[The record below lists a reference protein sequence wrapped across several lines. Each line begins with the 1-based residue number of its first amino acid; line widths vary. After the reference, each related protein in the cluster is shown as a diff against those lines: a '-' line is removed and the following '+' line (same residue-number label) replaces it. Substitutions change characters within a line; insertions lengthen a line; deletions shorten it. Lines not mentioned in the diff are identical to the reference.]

1 MDDDAVLDADARAKL
16 DPDDDTGFYAS
27 PRFVHHV
34 DDAFRARLTDLYRER
49 LPAGGRVLDLM
60 SSWVSHLPAD
70 VAYDRVVGHG
80 LNAAELDANDRLDDR
95 VVQNLNADQ
104 SLPFD
109 DDAFDAVT
117 VAVSVQYLQFPT
129 AVFREVAR
137 VLAPGGVCVV
147 AFSNRMFPTKA
158 VRAWRTAS
166 MDERA
171 ELVEAYLTAAGFD
184 DVETVRSVER
194 GSAPFYAVVGAIG

>member
-80 LNAAELDANDRLDDR
+80 LNAAELDANDRLDDCF
-95 VVQNLNADQ
+95 VQDLNADQ
-104 SLPFD
+104 SLPFP

-158 VRAWRTAS
+158 VHAWRTAS
-166 MDERA
+166 MDGRA
-171 ELVEAYLTAAGFD
+171 DLVTQYLGASGFD
-184 DVETVRSVER
+184 DVETVRFVER
-194 GSAPFYAVVGAIG
+194 GSDPFYAVVGIIG